1 MSGLWLLWLLPSDLV
16 TPSSESVTNV
26 NLWEKRKQL
35 LLANLPRELLQAYGE
50 DYIEHLHGQFL
61 NSLRMALPDLS
72 PVVDAIIDALL
83 AAQPRSRYYTGRGLG
98 LMYFIHYY
106 LPGGLRRRFL
116 QNFFISHLLPRAL
129 RPGQPGQ
136 PGPVHDT
143 SQDPNPSP
151 TVSAL

>member
-1 MSGLWLLWLLPSDLV
+1 MDGLWLFWLLPSDLV
-16 TPSSESVTNV
+16 PPCSSESVTNV

-61 NSLRMALPDLS
+61 NSLRTALPDLS
-72 PVVDAIIDALL
+72 PVVDAITDALL

-98 LMYFIHYY
+98 LMYFIHHY
-106 LPGGLRRRFL
+106 LPAGLRRRFL

-129 RPGQPGQ
+129 RPGQPGPAPAQ
-136 PGPVHDT
+136 DT
-143 SQDPNPSP
+143 PQNPSP
-151 TVSAL
+151 SPVAAL